1 MVFPQLRIT
10 QWQLRSGFK
19 AYDTQCSQYS
29 FFCGPLTSNSGT
41 NLALASQW
49 VKPHSRWKLR
59 SCFFI
64 VSYSKLLITSGWLVT
79 AAIHVSHRDRIYSND
94 KVYFSHKICLEM
106 AEDYKGS
113 GKQLL
118 SWSLSE
124 KLCTFYQL
132 CLESIPAFEI
142 SNIFHLGRKSKQIKA
157 LKVITL
163 LAPELPKRK
172 EGMNS
177 SPKHHV
183 LFPVW

>member
-64 VSYSKLLITSGWLVT
+64 VFYSKLLITSGWLVT
-79 AAIHVSHRDRIYSND
+79 AAIHVSHRDRIYLND
-94 KVYFSHKICLEM
+94 KVYFGHKICLEM
-106 AEDYKGS
+106 AEEHKGP

-118 SWSLSE
+118 SWSLRE

-132 CLESIPAFEI
+132 CLESIPGFWDLQYI
-142 SNIFHLGRKSKQIKA
+142 SFGENIKTNKSFKGYHTSGSRA
-157 LKVITL
+157 T
-163 LAPELPKRK
+163 
-172 EGMNS
+172 
-177 SPKHHV
+177 
-183 LFPVW
+183 